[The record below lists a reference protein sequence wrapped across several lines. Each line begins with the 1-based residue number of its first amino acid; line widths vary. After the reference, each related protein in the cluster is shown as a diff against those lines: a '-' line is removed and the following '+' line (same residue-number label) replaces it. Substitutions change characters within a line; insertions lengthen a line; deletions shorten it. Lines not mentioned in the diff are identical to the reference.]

1 MSKLTEYLVG
11 VLLLC
16 VGVLSFLYIHERDSV
31 KVAKAQVAPAI
42 QAAQEATQELQKAQ
56 VSFRIDLDA
65 IAAAQKAKQDV
76 TVQTEKVKERVDE
89 VAKQVDAGTTSD
101 AAADAQL
108 LDSMRQVYCQGSL
121 DSIDSS
127 RCSDSGHAGSSTA
140 KKH

>member
-56 VSFRIDLDA
+56 ISFRIDLDA
-65 IAAAQKAKQDV
+65 IAAAQKVKQDI
-76 TVQTEKVKERVDE
+76 TVQTDKVKERVDE

-101 AAADAQL
+101 ATADAQL

-127 RCSDSGHAGSSTA
+127 LCSDSGHAGSSTT